1 MTQPNP
7 KSEEERPAQP
17 SSKLPPAQAPPRS
30 GSAVALPL
38 DSGKA
43 SRVRWRIFLLLL
55 LLVTINYVDRGSI
68 SVAMPLI
75 QKDFTLTPAE
85 IGLLSSAFFWTYA
98 LMQIPIG
105 WVIDRFGPRK
115 VITGSACAW
124 GLATAGSGLAWGFG
138 SLFAL
143 RSLIGIAEAGV
154 YPSGGK
160 LNATWMTQSERGR
173 GATILDG
180 GAPLG
185 SAVGAIAIVGL
196 ILTTGSWR
204 AAFIIAGIA
213 TVAVGFLAWWYIR
226 DYPRDHKGANDAEVN
241 HIETG
246 HAEEERLALP
256 EGAEGPGRLRNFLRY
271 RSFWAMCT
279 GWLGFNGVFYGLL
292 TWGPLYLFQARGFK
306 LSELGW
312 STFVIFGAGFVGEIV
327 GGLIADY
334 WRSRG
339 GSANLV
345 MRVLLGIS
353 GVMVVAGLFGVI
365 ITPNALAAV
374 ALLSG
379 VLFFLRWV
387 GLFWSLPA
395 TLGGPARAGILG
407 GAMNFSGNISG
418 FVTPIAVG
426 LIVGATGGYTWA
438 LLYFVAAALLM
449 LASVLT
455 INYKERL
462 PI

>member
-1 MTQPNP
+1 M
-7 KSEEERPAQP
+7 AQP
-17 SSKLPPAQAPPRS
+17 SSEAGDTKPERSSSKTATKDQGRFAPPRDV
-30 GSAVALPL
+30 GR
-38 DSGKA
+38 A
-43 SRVRWRIFLLLL
+43 SRVRWRLFLLLL

-105 WVIDRFGPRK
+105 WVIDRYGPRK
-115 VITGSACAW
+115 VIAGSAFGW
-124 GLATAGSGLAWGFG
+124 GLATAASGLAWGFG
-138 SLFAL
+138 SLFWL
-143 RSLIGIAEAGV
+143 RSVIGIAEAGI

-160 LNATWMTQSERGR
+160 LNATWMTQTERGR

-185 SAVGAIAIVGL
+185 SAIGGIAIVGL
-196 ILTTGSWR
+196 ILLTGSWR
-204 AAFIIAGIA
+204 PAFIIAGLA
-213 TVAVGFLAWWYIR
+213 TVLVGFLAWWYIR
-226 DYPRDHKGANDAEVN
+226 NNPREHKSANAAEIE
-241 HIETG
+241 HIELA

-256 EGAEGPGRLRNFLRY
+256 EGATGPGKLRNFFRY

-292 TWGPLYLFQARGFK
+292 TWGPLYLFDARGFK
-306 LSELGW
+306 LSDLGW
-312 STFVIFGAGFVGEIV
+312 STFAIFGAGFVGEII

-345 MRVLLGIS
+345 MRVLLGFAA
-353 GVMVVAGLFGVI
+353 VMVVAGLFGVI
-365 ITPNALAAV
+365 VTPNALTAV
-374 ALLSG
+374 ALLSV

-438 LLYFVAAALLM
+438 LLYFVAAGVLM

-455 INYKERL
+455 IDYTKRL